1 MALLWVCLFSVEMS
15 FSFPESESNSF
26 IHVSSLIIYSL
37 APLRHFWSG
46 GKRRLKLNIPAPYS
60 WLVYNWRND
69 WKPKNGWRNHRLQV
83 DSLAS
88 LITATV
94 VWVITVLWLNSY
106 GWGGG
111 VLWPGTEVLHS
122 WYLTWQILTSIINV
136 CCKLNSC
143 QQESSAGSCSYW
155 QTLDGCW
162 CLRTGRTGRTDSR
175 TTGLGEDKQQ
185 RTSSRE

>member
-1 MALLWVCLFSVEMS
+1 MVFSISELLKKIYCGITINQPAARCILILSVALLWVCLFSVEMS

-106 GWGGG
+106 GWGGV
-111 VLWPGTEVLHS
+111 VLGPGTAFLISH
-122 WYLTWQILTSIINV
+122 LADIDFNN
-136 CCKLNSC
+136 K
-143 QQESSAGSCSYW
+143 
-155 QTLDGCW
+155 
-162 CLRTGRTGRTDSR
+162 CL
-175 TTGLGEDKQQ
+175 L
-185 RTSSRE
+185 